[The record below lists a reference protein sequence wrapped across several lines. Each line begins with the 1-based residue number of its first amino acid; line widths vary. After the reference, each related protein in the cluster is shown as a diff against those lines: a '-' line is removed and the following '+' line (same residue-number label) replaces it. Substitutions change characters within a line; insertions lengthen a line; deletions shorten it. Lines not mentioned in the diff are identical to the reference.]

1 MMEPENAHNAQV
13 FEWLGEEV
21 EISLAS
27 AHHALAR
34 FADNPEDKLALWECL
49 EQVHQVRGCLAI
61 AQASALLP
69 LLDEIEALIEVMQ
82 TTPTVNVG
90 ERCDTLAQGLN
101 KVSACLHP
109 AMIGSGR
116 SLVLL
121 PVLNDLRA
129 LRGERLYALDRGFH
143 FQVPEVSRVPL
154 QMDAA
159 ALQAQVKRLR
169 GSFQSALLSLLK
181 GSDREVAV
189 RTLEKV
195 SARLH
200 ELTQGSAREHLWL
213 VAAAFMEGLFCHSI
227 PLGPATRHLLR
238 ELDRELA
245 AMQGDSVALLGQP
258 LPDLFA
264 SLLYYVAESVAGT
277 PRIRAATAL
286 FAPQSPTEKDEGAAV
301 ARVHDIQ
308 VIASLSACLLDEVE
322 LIKDAVVRHCIDAG
336 DEEALPAARQACYR
350 IASAL
355 ALAGKTELADKVSLL
370 EKRLHE
376 PVTADAVD
384 VAEIVVAVESALSAW
399 RIATA
404 VDRADPELPE
414 QVRIEVNKAWRE
426 LLAEVRRGLALIKNI
441 LVEFFQAGANR
452 EALTGVDEGL
462 HQLSGA
468 LRMVYLD
475 APAERLDLCRRAV
488 MQHLMIE
495 GVAPDPAACEEL
507 AGWVVGVEQ
516 YLDAVVHGAVHEGI
530 ETPATNN
537 EQPAVG
543 VSARP
548 EVQRTAPP
556 QTETVPVVAVDPEI
570 REVFVDEAREV
581 LVALAESFPRW
592 RANPLDLEALGDT
605 RRAFHTLKG
614 SGRMVA
620 ADAIGELAWS
630 VENLLN
636 GVIERRI
643 ATDESVIAVT
653 AAVIALVPDMVT
665 AYAQGRDSHDLARE
679 AQLRDIAD
687 RLATGETLVFTGEMP
702 TPRDESIDPALVEIF
717 ISEARSHLEV
727 LADFIVI
734 QRENAPFYTV
744 PTTRLQA
751 AMHTLKGSANIAD
764 VELVK
769 RLVMPLER
777 FIKDLLNFQIKVDAD
792 VVDLLQDC
800 HDMIARTIGDLE
812 NTAPAETD
820 EQHLLLARI
829 AELRELHVAPVL
841 GQEEVHLPVDPSF
854 LNLLMA
860 DGMQQVLE
868 AEATIDAWQASGAI
882 DTRQLAAMINE
893 LHELRAGAA
902 RAGFPAMAE
911 LCAHLGSAYERFS
924 GAQGV
929 LAQEGA
935 EVLLAAHDSLLN
947 MADAVAA
954 NQSLPAVPENVM
966 DALPQLLLQ
975 AAASDDDDGA
985 PEALPAWEKEAVQLA
1000 DDADIDV
1007 VTLFLAEAEELL
1019 ENIEQSLQR
1028 WMQAPADPVPGDA
1041 IKRDLHTFK
1050 GGAYT
1055 AGLALLGEISHDL
1068 ESLVIASEAAV
1079 GKGDRKRLSLLVH
1092 WHDRLS
1098 AALESAREALAAH
1111 VVHEPEVVPS
1121 ARAAEI
1127 ETAPSPEPTWKTAE
1141 ILPFTGAYN
1150 GLYPHNAG
1158 TVNDGRQAAA
1168 EQVRIGAGTL
1178 DMLVNLAGES
1188 SISRSQVEQNI
1199 NEFNFSLD
1207 EMETTI
1213 RRMQDQVR
1221 RLAIETDAQVMFRRE
1236 QIEAL
1241 ESVEGFD
1248 PLEMDRYSQLQQ
1260 LSRGL
1265 LESASDLQDL
1275 RDTLLDKSRD
1285 AESLLLQQAR
1295 INTDLQEGLMRTR
1308 MVSFSRV
1315 VPRLRRVVRQVGQGL
1330 GKQVQLAFG
1339 NLEGELDRSVLER
1352 ILSPLEHMIRNAVDH
1367 GIESP
1372 QQRVEQ
1378 GKAAE
1383 GTISL
1388 SFSREG
1394 GDVLIRL
1401 ADDGRGL
1408 DIDAIRGRAV
1418 AMGLLGA
1425 QGQYSDN
1432 DIAQC
1437 IFHPG
1442 FSTSSEVTQVSGRG
1456 VGMDVVK
1463 SEVQQLGGTIAMSTR
1478 QDAGTEFQVRLPFT
1492 VSVNRALMIE
1502 LGEDSY
1508 ALALNTITGVT
1519 RLHRDDL
1526 MRYYQDP
1533 ERRFEYG
1540 GASYE
1545 VRHLGSL
1552 LAADISINLDTAQAM
1567 LPVVLLKLEDRH
1579 YAVQVDALLGS
1590 REIVV
1595 KTLGAQFSRVPGLS
1609 GATVLGDGRVVVILD
1624 LQGLLRTH
1632 ADTAVVLDLA
1642 AQAQGAAS
1650 DDADVQTIMVVDDSV
1665 TVRKVTSRF
1674 LEREGFRVITAKDG
1688 VDAMRALQDVTP
1700 DLMLLDIEM
1709 PRMDG
1714 FEVARLVR
1722 STQRLRDL
1730 PIIMITS
1737 RTGDKH
1743 RDRALAMGVNSY
1755 LGKPYQEDVLIAEV
1769 QQLLNRVREPEPAH
1783 DVGQRSG

>member
-21 EISLAS
+21 EISLAR

-34 FADNPEDKLALWECL
+34 FADDAEDKLALWECQ

-61 AQASALLP
+61 AQAAALLP
-69 LLDEIEALIEVMQ
+69 LLDEIEALIEVMRAA
-82 TTPTVNVG
+82 PGVNVG
-90 ERCDTLAQGLN
+90 ERCDSLAQALN

-109 AMIGSGR
+109 AMVGSGR
-116 SLVLL
+116 PLALL
-121 PVLNDLRA
+121 PILNDLRA
-129 LRGERLYALDRGFH
+129 LRGERLYALDQGFH
-143 FQVPEVSRVPL
+143 FQVPAVATVPPA
-154 QMDAA
+154 MDAA
-159 ALQAQVKRLR
+159 ALQAQVRKLR

-181 GSDREVAV
+181 GSDREVAI

-195 SARLH
+195 SVRLH
-200 ELTQGSAREHLWL
+200 ELTQGTAREHLWL

-245 AMQGDSVALLGQP
+245 AMHGDPVAVLGQP

-264 SLLYYVAESVAGT
+264 SLLYYVAESAAGT
-277 PRIRAATAL
+277 PRIRAAATF
-286 FAPQSPTEKDEGAAV
+286 FAPQSPVEKEEGAAA

-322 LIKDAVVRHCIDAG
+322 QIKDAVVRHCIDAG
-336 DEEALPAARQACYR
+336 DEDALPAARQACYR

-355 ALAGKTELADKVSLL
+355 ALAGKVELSEKVSLL

-376 PVTADAVD
+376 PVNADAVD
-384 VAEIVVAVESALSAW
+384 VAEIVVAVESALGAW
-399 RIATA
+399 RVATTL
-404 VDRADPELPE
+404 DRADPELPE
-414 QVRIEVNKAWRE
+414 QLRIEVNKAWRE
-426 LLAEVRRGLALIKNI
+426 LLAEVRRGLALVKNI

-452 EALTGVDEGL
+452 EVLTGVDESL

-468 LRMVYLD
+468 LRVVYLD
-475 APAERLDLCRRAV
+475 APAERLDQCRRAIV
-488 MQHLMIE
+488 QHLMME
-495 GVAPDPAACEEL
+495 GAAPDPAACEEL
-507 AGWVVGVEQ
+507 AEWVVGVEQ
-516 YLDAVVHGAVHEGI
+516 YLDAVVHGAVREDI
-530 ETPATNN
+530 DTPDSGHDR
-537 EQPAVG
+537 PAADAA
-543 VSARP
+543 ARQA
-548 EVQRTAPP
+548 VHRVAPP
-556 QTETVPVVAVDPEI
+556 APKQVEAMPAVAVDPEI
-570 REVFVDEAREV
+570 REIFVEEARDV
-581 LVALAESFPRW
+581 LVAFAESFPRW
-592 RANPLDLEALGDT
+592 RANPLDLDALTET

-620 ADAIGELAWS
+620 ANAIGELAWS
-630 VENLLN
+630 LENLLN

-643 ATDESVIAVT
+643 AADEPVFAVT
-653 AAVIALVPDMVT
+653 AAAIALIPDLVT
-665 AYAQGRDSHDLARE
+665 AYAQGADSCDPARE
-679 AQLRDIAD
+679 AQLRDVAD
-687 RLATGETLVFTGEMP
+687 RLVGGETLAFSGEMP
-702 TPRDESIDPALVEIF
+702 ASRDDGIDPALLEIF
-717 ISEARSHLEV
+717 ISEARTHLEV
-727 LADFIVI
+727 LADFVAS
-734 QRENAPFYTV
+734 QRETAPFYTV
-744 PTTRLQA
+744 PSTRLQA

-812 NTAPAETD
+812 NTAIAETD
-820 EQHLLLARI
+820 EHQLLLARI

-841 GQEEVHLPVDPSF
+841 GQEEIHLPVDPSF

-860 DGMQQVLE
+860 DGIQQVLE
-868 AEATIDAWQASGAI
+868 AETTIDGWQASGAI
-882 DTRQLAAMINE
+882 AAHQLAAMISE
-893 LHELRAGAA
+893 LHELQAGAA
-902 RAGFPAMAE
+902 RAGFPTMAE
-911 LCAHLGSAYERFS
+911 LCAHLAGAYGRFS
-924 GAQGV
+924 GAEGI
-929 LAQEGA
+929 LAPEGA
-935 EVLLAAHDSLLN
+935 EALLAAHDCLLN

-954 NQSLPAVPENVM
+954 NQSLPAVATGVVEAITRLVLQPVAGVDDAAP
-966 DALPQLLLQ
+966 DALPV
-975 AAASDDDDGA
+975 
-985 PEALPAWEKEAVQLA
+985 WEKEHVYLT

-1019 ENIEQSLQR
+1019 ESIEQSLQR
-1028 WMQAPADPVPGDA
+1028 WAQAPAESGPGDA

-1055 AGLALLGEISHDL
+1055 AGLALLGEISHDF
-1068 ESLVIASEAAV
+1068 ESLVIASEAAI
-1079 GKGDRKRLSLLVH
+1079 GKGDRRRLPLLMH

-1098 AALESAREALAAH
+1098 TALESAGEALAARLAQPG
-1111 VVHEPEVVPS
+1111 VAP
-1121 ARAAEI
+1121 AAPQT
-1127 ETAPSPEPTWKTAE
+1127 ETAPAPEPAWKTAE
-1141 ILPFTGAYN
+1141 ILPFTGAYK
-1150 GLYPHNAG
+1150 GLYPQNPG
-1158 TVNDGRQAAA
+1158 TASDGRQATA

-1199 NEFNFSLD
+1199 NEFIFSLD

-1236 QIEAL
+1236 QLEAL

-1315 VPRLRRVVRQVGQGL
+1315 VPRLRRVVRQVEQGL

-1372 QQRVEQ
+1372 QQRVAQ

-1408 DIDAIRGRAV
+1408 DIDAIRTHAI

-1425 QGQYSDN
+1425 HGEYSDN

-1463 SEVQQLGGTIAMSTR
+1463 SEVQQLGGTISMSTR
-1478 QDAGTEFQVRLPFT
+1478 RGAGTEFQVRLPFT

-1526 MRYYQDP
+1526 MRYYQEP
-1533 ERRFEYG
+1533 QRRLEYG

-1552 LAADISINLDTAQAM
+1552 LATDISINLDTAQAM

-1579 YAVQVDALLGS
+1579 YAVQVDTLLGS

-1595 KTLGAQFSRVPGLS
+1595 KTIGAQFSRVPGLS

-1624 LQGLLRTH
+1624 LQGLLRRH
-1632 ADTAVVLDLA
+1632 ADAAVVLDLA
-1642 AQAQGAAS
+1642 AQAQDVAA
-1650 DDADVQTIMVVDDSV
+1650 DDTYVQTIMVVDDSV

-1743 RDRALAMGVNSY
+1743 RERALAMGVNSY
-1755 LGKPYQEDVLIAEV
+1755 FGKPYQEDVLIAEV
-1769 QQLLNRVREPEPAH
+1769 QELLGRAGKAEVAH
-1783 DVGQRSG
+1783 ETGRRSR